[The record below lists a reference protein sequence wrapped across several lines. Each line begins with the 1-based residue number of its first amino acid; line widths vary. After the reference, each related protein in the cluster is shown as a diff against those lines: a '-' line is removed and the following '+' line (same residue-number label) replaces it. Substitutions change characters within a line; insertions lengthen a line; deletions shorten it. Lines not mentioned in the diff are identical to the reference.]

1 MTEAAQHQGYP
12 EVDQR
17 KHNDQLDAIMGLCK
31 QTYDRQIQFEEKLS
45 AHILT
50 EAGDIGKAIQDAINS
65 AFPDGDAERHRM
77 YHDKLIKAAERKEQ
91 FWNKL
96 LFELSKSGLMVFL
109 VWACYALWGAFKS
122 EVHK

>member
-12 EVDQR
+12 EVDR
-17 KHNDQLDAIMGLCK
+17 HKHNDQLDAIMSLCK
-31 QTYDRQIQFEEKLS
+31 QTHERQIQFEEKLS